1 MSLDVVILGPPGS
14 GKGTQAKRIVATTG
28 IAHISTGDIL
38 RAAIEDGR
46 PLGQEVR
53 EVYDRGELV
62 SDELMIRVM
71 RARLLLEDAA
81 SGALLDGFPRTLAQ
95 ARGLDDLF
103 EDLERRLALVLD
115 LHVPEE
121 VSFERLLARAGEEGR
136 RDDTPDVI
144 RNRLE
149 IYHSE
154 SERLIGY
161 YRAKGILAQIRGDR
175 SEDEVFADV
184 ENALEAVATRH
195 ASGARSEAVARAF
208 EGSPG

>member
-1 MSLDVVILGPPGS
+1 MSLDIVILGPPGS

-71 RARLLLEDAA
+71 RARLLLADAA

-115 LHVPEE
+115 LYVPEE

-149 IYHSE
+149 IYHAE
-154 SERLIGY
+154 SEPLIGY
-161 YRAKGILAQIRGDR
+161 YRTKGILARIRGDR

-184 ENALEAVATRH
+184 ENALERVATRH
-195 ASGARSEAVARAF
+195 ASGMGSEAVERAYEAF
-208 EGSPG
+208 PG

>member
-14 GKGTQAKRIVATTG
+14 GKGTQAKRIVAATG

-103 EDLERRLALVLD
+103 DDLERRLALVLD

-149 IYHSE
+149 IYHAE
-154 SERLIGY
+154 SEPLIGY

>member
-14 GKGTQAKRIVATTG
+14 GKGTQAKRIVAATG

-53 EVYDRGELV
+53 DVYDRGELV

-103 EDLERRLALVLD
+103 DDLERRLALVLD

-121 VSFERLLARAGEEGR
+121 VSFERLLVRAAEEGR

-144 RNRLE
+144 RNRLA
-149 IYHSE
+149 IYNAE
-154 SERLIGY
+154 SEPLIGY
-161 YRAKGILAQIRGDR
+161 YRAKGILARIRGDR

-195 ASGARSEAVARAF
+195 ASGTGSEAVERAF